1 MILAMKKT
9 QANQVK
15 KILERIQRGVRG
27 CVCNDFTALEKNTTD
42 FGRIAH
48 KQPILVVEATCEQ
61 DIIHCLATSREYGI
75 PVKMRGSGHTFN
87 GQSLC
92 EGAIIISN
100 SQHHGE
106 IRVLNNDLVDVTAR
120 TSWHQLEVELN
131 KRERS
136 APVLTDYL
144 GLTVGG
150 TLSVGGY
157 GARSITSGTQVEQ
170 VERLRLILP
179 NGEAIWCSPEENQAL
194 FHFGLGTL
202 GQLGI
207 IERVVMK
214 TVPFRKQSVSFGY
227 YHPNL
232 LDLAKSIQWM
242 DESDGPFPDFFH
254 ALLLDG
260 VILSKYG
267 REYLDGQIERNK
279 WHPQLMPSRPP
290 AKIQAVENYALWSHD
305 VQVHWMKQFPTHK
318 AIWGDYFF
326 DYQGFLQFTEVV
338 TEMREALVAP
348 YIWGVYVTVAR
359 KTERSSLFPFIPSS
373 KSSLKQFSYST
384 GVYNLIPTN
393 DHKGLDQVQEL
404 QAILLDECIRLGG
417 LPYLYGSYELDRE
430 KMGIIYGEPYQRL
443 REMRQA
449 LDPTGLVNPGAF
461 PF

>member
-1 MILAMKKT
+1 MKNLS
-9 QANQVK
+9 ASQVK
-15 KILERIQRGVRG
+15 KLLQQGVQGR
-27 CVCNDFTALEKNTTD
+27 VCGDVATLKASSSD

-48 KQPILVVEATCEQ
+48 EQPLLVVEATCEQ
-61 DIIHCLATSREYGI
+61 DIIHCLTINREYGI
-75 PVKMRGSGHTFN
+75 PVKMRGTGHTFN

-92 EGAIIISN
+92 EGGIIISN
-100 SQHHGE
+100 SQDHGE
-106 IRVLNNDLVDVTAR
+106 IRVLDNDSVEVTAR
-120 TSWHQLEVELN
+120 TPWYQLEVELN

-136 APVLTDYL
+136 VPVLTDYL

-157 GARSITSGTQVEQ
+157 GARSIASGAQIEQ

-179 NGEAIWCSPEENQAL
+179 NGEAIWCSPEENQDL
-194 FHFGLGTL
+194 FHFGLGTM

-207 IERVVMK
+207 IERVIIK

-242 DESDGPFPDFFH
+242 HESDGPLPDFFH

-267 REYLDGQIERNK
+267 REYLDGQVERNK
-279 WHPQLMPSRPP
+279 WHPQLIPTQPP

-305 VQVHWMKQFPTHK
+305 LQVHWMQQFPTHK

-326 DYQGFLQFTEVV
+326 DYQGFLHFTEVV
-338 TEMREALVAP
+338 TEKLETPVAP
-348 YIWGVYVTVAR
+348 YMWGVYVMVSG

-373 KSSLKQFSYST
+373 KSSPKPLAYSL

-393 DHKGLDQVQEL
+393 DHKGLDQVQAL
-404 QAILLDECIRLGG
+404 QASLLDACIRLGG
-417 LPYLYGSYELDRE
+417 LPYLYGSYKLDRE
-430 KMGIIYGEPYQRL
+430 KMEIIYGEPYQRL